1 MTVQVQN
8 SSPLNVTT
16 AKTLFSG
23 GCLREYGNNVTLDL
37 LTTSFLITWRSF
49 VNSRCQLGV
58 HGIKVSKEHADF

>member
-37 LTTSFLITWRSF
+37 LVEGKDRF
-49 VNSRCQLGV
+49 
-58 HGIKVSKEHADF
+58 